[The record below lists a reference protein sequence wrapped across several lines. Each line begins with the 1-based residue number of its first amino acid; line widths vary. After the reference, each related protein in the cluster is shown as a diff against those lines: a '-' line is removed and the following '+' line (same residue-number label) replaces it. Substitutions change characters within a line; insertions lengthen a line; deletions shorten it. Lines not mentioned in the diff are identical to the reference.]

1 MLEDQKSYSFYLNN
15 APGITQC
22 VADLLKQLNL
32 QLCQLA
38 KDTICTTWR
47 SHVNIRCQKD
57 SYSLTSTKRNK
68 QPTYNLLFHRSRIET
83 VAILKW
89 SENLHIKHFYFLQ
102 IIVKLKKCCT
112 VNCLRDGHVWYV
124 QRDVLLID
132 SQIKGVRKGVGF
144 FWLFKFFGLI
154 FVQGVPRGLQP
165 IRVIP
170 GCLEDVPRMFR
181 GVPGVSRGVQGCSWL
196 VPGFKDTL
204 QSILSN

>member
-1 MLEDQKSYSFYLNN
+1 MIEPALAWCNISYRFVDLRKCCMLEDQKSYSFYLNN

-112 VNCLRDGHVWYV
+112 VNCLQDGHVWYV
-124 QRDVLLID
+124 WRDVLLID

-144 FWLFKFFGLI
+144 FWLCKFFGLI
-154 FVQGVPRGLQP
+154 FV
-165 IRVIP
+165 
-170 GCLEDVPRMFR
+170 
-181 GVPGVSRGVQGCSWL
+181 
-196 VPGFKDTL
+196 
-204 QSILSN
+204 

>member
-112 VNCLRDGHVWYV
+112 CQLSPRRTRLVRLERCPSYRQSN
-124 QRDVLLID
+124 
-132 SQIKGVRKGVGF
+132 KGSKERS
-144 FWLFKFFGLI
+144 
-154 FVQGVPRGLQP
+154 
-165 IRVIP
+165 RVF
-170 GCLEDVPRMFR
+170 LA
-181 GVPGVSRGVQGCSWL
+181 L
-196 VPGFKDTL
+196 
-204 QSILSN
+204 